1 MKILLY
7 MENVDALTTFSRF
20 LKGIGLAVVE
30 TTKSFDVLDM
40 IKDRSFTTLIASK
53 EMAEGARLEL
63 KDVVA
68 GERPDM
74 EVLFMHQS
82 PLEEDTVSVL
92 QEEFGQFLKAREGAE
107 QALMR
112 KNRQLNDLLF
122 SMTDRLLQLF
132 EVDNEFFFN
141 NDQLVAELSVKIA
154 QSLGLDEGQV
164 QAVRFAALLKD
175 IGKVG
180 VQDDVIKDTKRL
192 KSDDLTPIK
201 MHPINSVQILR
212 GIDFPWDVQSI
223 IAQHHENFD
232 GTGYPLGI
240 GGADICV
247 GAHILHIA
255 DSFVA
260 MTTDR
265 PYRKAL
271 EVREA
276 AGEIRK
282 QAGTQYDPDVVDAF
296 FSILDEGLVKGQKKK
311 GLLVIERHNTMT
323 ALLRL
328 SLNASNVQV
337 MQAASSLEAMRAVR
351 RNAPALVVFDI
362 DVLDA
367 KTAANF
373 LGTMAKLPS
382 VKDKPFVF
390 IIPEGGEEVPFEGTN
405 NHYVSRPVDMN
416 ELVSLIMN
424 ILDEKPEDFANPAAL
439 ASGMTGE
446 IAQVPIADIVQIMHM
461 GHKTGRLEV
470 VAELHAGEVYFRNG
484 EVYFV
489 RTESATG
496 DKAFF
501 DMFSWSE
508 GHFEVSRDDQFPPEG
523 NLSMDTTHLLMEAA
537 RVRDERMRMRA
548 REGY

>member
-1 MKILLY
+1 
-7 MENVDALTTFSRF
+7 
-20 LKGIGLAVVE
+20 
-30 TTKSFDVLDM
+30 
-40 IKDRSFTTLIASK
+40 
-53 EMAEGARLEL
+53 
-63 KDVVA
+63 
-68 GERPDM
+68 
-74 EVLFMHQS
+74 
-82 PLEEDTVSVL
+82 
-92 QEEFGQFLKAREGAE
+92 
-107 QALMR
+107 
-112 KNRQLNDLLF
+112 
-122 SMTDRLLQLF
+122 
-132 EVDNEFFFN
+132 
-141 NDQLVAELSVKIA
+141 
-154 QSLGLDEGQV
+154 
-164 QAVRFAALLKD
+164 
-175 IGKVG
+175 
-180 VQDDVIKDTKRL
+180 
-192 KSDDLTPIK
+192 
-201 MHPINSVQILR
+201 
-212 GIDFPWDVQSI
+212 
-223 IAQHHENFD
+223 
-232 GTGYPLGI
+232 
-240 GGADICV
+240 
-247 GAHILHIA
+247 
-255 DSFVA
+255 
-260 MTTDR
+260 
-265 PYRKAL
+265 
-271 EVREA
+271 
-276 AGEIRK
+276 
-282 QAGTQYDPDVVDAF
+282 
-296 FSILDEGLVKGQKKK
+296 
-311 GLLVIERHNTMT
+311 
-323 ALLRL
+323 
-328 SLNASNVQV
+328 
-337 MQAASSLEAMRAVR
+337 MRAVR